1 MDTESEKKYILDNC
15 SGSIYH
21 QKEERKNTALDK
33 TLLFIYHTN
42 SYTAPQYYRNKL

>member
-21 QKEERKNTALDK
+21 QKEERENTALGKK
-33 TLLFIYHTN
+33 TGVHLPH
-42 SYTAPQYYRNKL
+42 K

>member
-21 QKEERKNTALDK
+21 QKEERENTALGK
-33 TLLFIYHTN
+33 KLVFIYHTN
-42 SYTAPQYYRNKL
+42 SCTAPKY